1 MKPKVKIIETWG
13 SAISLESQINQF
25 LQKIDADNF
34 IDIKLSSLEGIDASS
49 DSSSSSSS
57 LTNDKHVALIIY
69 LEWLYLFILFATS
82 HNNDTSKS
90 FSFIIILN
98 FEYRYFN
105 MSTQIWC
112 WHIIF
117 FSLLF
122 Y

>member
-69 LEWLYLFILFATS
+69 LEWLYLFILFY
-82 HNNDTSKS
+82 
-90 FSFIIILN
+90 N
-98 FEYRYFN
+98 F
-105 MSTQIWC
+105 
-112 WHIIF
+112 
-117 FSLLF
+117 
-122 Y
+122 